1 MLLVRG
7 QQLTEKKE
15 VLSNILSI
23 AEGHLER
30 DKVLVI
36 NKVLKKKKFIK
47 VTKQTYADEM
57 DNY

>member
-1 MLLVRG
+1 MLFVRG

-30 DKVLVI
+30 NRQSSCYKQG
-36 NKVLKKKKFIK
+36 LKKKIP
-47 VTKQTYADEM
+47 
-57 DNY
+57 